1 MDVSALTV
9 IFTEFYY
16 WITIPLMFLIHAGF
30 CLYEVSVSRKK
41 HMLHT
46 LMKSAMLV
54 PIITLTFYLFGWWIY
69 FAFPNGPFIFE
80 GKGFVPAPHAVA
92 WSELLGPHLGG
103 PSLSQE
109 LSPED
114 GVLWARL
121 NGVFWGAFVIFAWT
135 AGIIVS
141 GAVIERIRNGAF
153 WLIATVVGSVAWVVG
168 ASWGWH
174 YDGWMVKMLGYHDAY
189 ASGVIHAVAG
199 GAALGILIPLGPRL
213 GRFAP
218 DGRPRPI
225 HPHNPWLI
233 AVGLFLLFTGF
244 WGFYAACNVPIIQES
259 DIGST
264 GLTFTAAT
272 IYLTPVTLSG
282 MTLNFLLA
290 LSGGFLAAYVLSKG
304 DVFWTFSGGLAGV
317 IAASAGNDLYHPLQA
332 FFVGAAG
339 TTLAYKL
346 HYWVERTFKLDDA
359 IGAVAVHGYTGSFG
373 VIIAGFM
380 LWGHP
385 SSAFAD
391 ATINPFGQI
400 VGAVILFGLLG
411 FLPAFLCANLLK
423 VLGLLR
429 IPPEVEWAG
438 LDTAEQQLV
447 RQDMKEL
454 QSADAIVAEMLYPP
468 PRRQPYDHHAD
479 S

>member
-1 MDVSALTV
+1 MEISALTA

-16 WITIPLMFLIHAGF
+16 WVTIPLMFLIHGGF
-30 CLYEVSVSRKK
+30 CLYEVSVSRQK

-69 FAFPNGPFIFE
+69 FAFTNGPFIYE
-80 GKGFVPAPHAVA
+80 GKGLVAAPHAVP
-92 WSELLGPHLGG
+92 WSELMGPHLGG
-103 PSLSQE
+103 PSLSQG
-109 LSPED
+109 LTPEV
-114 GVLWARL
+114 GAYWARL
-121 NGVFWGAFVIFAWT
+121 NGVFWGAFVVFAWT

-141 GAVIERIRNGAF
+141 GAVMERIRSGAF
-153 WLIATVVGSVAWVVG
+153 WLIATVVGSVSWVIG

-218 DGRPRPI
+218 NGSPRTI
-225 HPHNPWLI
+225 HPHNPWL
-233 AVGLFLLFTGF
+233 AAAGLFLIFAGF

-282 MTLNFLLA
+282 MTMNFFLA

-346 HYWVERTFKLDDA
+346 HYWVEKTFKLDDA

-373 VIIAGFM
+373 IIIAGFM

-391 ATINPFGQI
+391 ATINPVGQI
-400 VGAVILFGLLG
+400 AGAVILFGLLG
-411 FLPAFLCANLLK
+411 FLPAFLCANLFK
-423 VLGLLR
+423 AFGLLR

-438 LDTAEQQLV
+438 LDRASQELV

-454 QSADAIVAEMLYPP
+454 ERADAVVAAMMY
-468 PRRQPYDHHAD
+468 QPNVPGNSAEEAAR
-479 S
+479 